1 MNLLEWTKNIIKSDK
16 ALDKW
21 LDERVLEWIPL
32 CDEAI
37 SSLMKG
43 TPFLVVTDR
52 ERDWFNYYIINNIN
66 NISNN
71 RPFIPVYSLMSFI
84 PFSHKTN
91 KIEYL
96 DMIEDML
103 EITFKGDYKFWY
115 IGKEDS
121 NIYKLVQ
128 RKEDSFVWLFDTE
141 ARNTFYIK
149 SYDEKLDSKLMTLF
163 KLFDKT
169 ITASM
174 FQEIEN

>member
-1 MNLLEWTKNIIKSDK
+1 
-16 ALDKW
+16 
-21 LDERVLEWIPL
+21 
-32 CDEAI
+32 
-37 SSLMKG
+37 
-43 TPFLVVTDR
+43 
-52 ERDWFNYYIINNIN
+52 
-66 NISNN
+66 
-71 RPFIPVYSLMSFI
+71 MSFI